1 MNPAVIVG
9 VLLGWFLREHASFL
23 VEHLHLC
30 PVCQERRRSDMRR
43 HPASRPKLVPHQAQ
57 P

>member
-1 MNPAVIVG
+1 MNPAVLVG

-30 PVCQERRRSDMRR
+30 PVCQERRRTDMRR
-43 HPASRPKLVPHQAQ
+43 HPASRPKLVPQQAK